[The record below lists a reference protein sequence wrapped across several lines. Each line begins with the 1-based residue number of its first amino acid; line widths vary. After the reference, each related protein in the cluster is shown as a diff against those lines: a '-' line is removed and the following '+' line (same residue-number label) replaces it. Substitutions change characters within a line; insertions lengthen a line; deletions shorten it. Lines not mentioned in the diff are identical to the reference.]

1 MLNKQEKMKILLITY
16 PVSPYRGSE
25 FSVSW
30 NYIVNMSREHELFVL
45 YGTSG
50 GGLGNVGELKG
61 WLQTH
66 ILDSVHFIDVQM
78 PDNALSR
85 VLARLRAF
93 NYKFGSFFQYKYW
106 HRQVYH
112 KALEI
117 VKSDSIDIVHYLNP
131 IGFKEPSE
139 CWRIK
144 DVPYVWGPVQGVEN
158 RPLCLYKAL
167 GVSGCVDALVRLIVH
182 NGMLL
187 LSPKIR
193 KAVKR
198 TDCMFAATPNTIRQM
213 KRVFGKDT
221 IYLPENGIQK
231 MNRTEP
237 ITYNEGDVLRI
248 VWCGSVCYR
257 KGLIL
262 LLDALSKVKSRQWCL
277 NVIGGGNL
285 LPKLKGYAA
294 NHGIGENIIWHG
306 SVSREQVF
314 RLMTGSHLHVISSLG
329 DATTTVLLEAMSFA
343 VPTMTLDHCGMAG
356 VVSEKCGIK
365 IPIHSYSQVVND
377 MAASIEAIINEP
389 ERINCLS
396 QGVIECSKK
405 YLWKNRISV
414 FDKAYESVKQKYS
427 N

>member
-1 MLNKQEKMKILLITY
+1 MKILLITY

-50 GGLGNVGELKG
+50 GGLGNVSELKG
-61 WLQTH
+61 WLKTH
-66 ILDSVHFIDVQM
+66 TLNNVHFIDVQM
-78 PDNALSR
+78 PDNVLSR

-106 HRQVYH
+106 HKQVYR

-117 VKSDSIDIVHYLNP
+117 VGTDGIDIVHYLNP

-144 DVPYVWGPVQGVEN
+144 GVPYVWGPVQGVEN

-167 GVSGCVDALVRLIVH
+167 GISGCVDALIRLVVH

-187 LSPKIR
+187 FSPKIR

-198 TDCMFAATPNTIRQM
+198 ADCMFAATPNTVKQM
-213 KRVFGKDT
+213 KRVFGKET

-248 VWCGSVCYR
+248 VWCGAVVYR

-262 LLDALSKVKSRQWCL
+262 LLDALSKVKSDRWCL

-285 LPKLKGYAA
+285 LPSLKKYADK
-294 NHGIGENIIWHG
+294 HNISKHITWHG
-306 SVSREQVF
+306 SIPREQVF
-314 RLMTGSHLHVISSLG
+314 KLMSDSHLHVISSLG
-329 DATTTVLLEAMSFA
+329 DATTTVLLEAMSFV

-356 VVSEKCGIK
+356 VVCQKCGIK
-365 IPIHSYSQVVND
+365 IQIHSYKQVVND
-377 MAASIEAIINEP
+377 MAANIEGIINEP
-389 ERINCLS
+389 EKINRLS
-396 QGVIECSKK
+396 KGVIECSKK
-405 YLWKNRISV
+405 YLWTNRISV
-414 FDKAYESVKQKYS
+414 FDKAYETAVQKYS
-427 N
+427 YNSF